1 MNRTIRKYRVSIDSN
16 DRNRTEYPES
26 NSYVIELAET
36 LYGIYSIELIDA
48 TLHNSNY
55 IVGKYNDKIDLWI
68 DTTGAGNKGTVS
80 PALNWDMIKGSTG
93 NIYTVNVP
101 RADYSLVSSNKALNI
116 QSTLK
121 NVLDAATG
129 CVWSIS
135 SQLESTWNLPDSLVD
150 APKYTQNMGNI
161 SKFLISMKVDNTFP
175 GHFIIINGIRT
186 NKEMA
191 MPILQ
196 LPNKGKTDGGGLNI
210 VHPGSN
216 YTNGIVYVNGGK
228 DNGGFNVKIKTLDGK
243 VTNATVHE
251 EATVPTTFTYG
262 QTFTLFTNT
271 NGTGNGTA
279 KVSIALRRWIPP
291 SYKNTIASVVG
302 FDPVNNLRSTID
314 GTQTWALCPLRYNL
328 FGGDSIIVSVGNGG
342 NTYFESIVE
351 KNSKKKIFC
360 KIPLNVPPGSIL
372 FFSNSNSR
380 AYYNFHKK
388 VLPSLERL
396 EIAFFRSYSGSYQLY
411 DFNGVENS
419 LTFEITCHID
429 KRWSHETIKNNYY
442 INDDVEYY
450 EHVQVKPTHQCEF
463 GCGFKGTYDD
473 VSEHEA
479 RYHK

>member
-1 MNRTIRKYRVSIDSN
+1 MNRTVRNYRVSKDSN
-16 DRNRTEYPES
+16 DRNREEYPES
-26 NSYVIELAET
+26 NSYTIELAET

-68 DTTGAGNKGTVS
+68 DPTGAGTDGTVS
-80 PALNWDMIKGSTG
+80 PTLNWNMIKGSTG
-93 NIYTVNVP
+93 TIYTVSIP
-101 RADYSLVSSNKALNI
+101 RADYALVSNSKALNI

-121 NVLDAATG
+121 NVLDTATS
-129 CVWSIS
+129 CTWTIS
-135 SQLESTWNLPDSLVD
+135 SQLENTWNLPTSLVD
-150 APKYTQNMGNI
+150 APNYTQNMGNI

-186 NKEMA
+186 NKEIA

-196 LPNKGKTDGGGLNI
+196 LPSKGKTDGGGLNI
-210 VHPGSN
+210 VHPGGN

-228 DNGGFNVKIKTLDGK
+228 GNGGFDVRIETLDGK
-243 VTNATVHE
+243 VTRVIVHE
-251 EATVPTTFTYG
+251 EAATPATFTYG

-271 NGTGNGTA
+271 NNTGNGTA

-314 GTQTWALCPLRYNL
+314 GTHTWALCPLRYNL
-328 FGGDSIIVSVGNGG
+328 FGGESILISVGNGG
-342 NTYFESIVE
+342 NTYFESVVE

-360 KIPLNVPPGSIL
+360 KIPINVPPGSIL
-372 FFSNSNSR
+372 FYSNSNFR
-380 AYYNFHKK
+380 AYYNFYKK
-388 VLPSLERL
+388 VLPTLERL
-396 EIAFFRSYSGSYQLY
+396 EISFYRTYSGSYQFY
-411 DFNGVENS
+411 DFNGVDNS

-429 KRWSHETIKNNYY
+429 KRWSHETNKNNYY
-442 INDDVEYY
+442 INDDVGYCEQ
-450 EHVQVKPTHQCEF
+450 VKVKPTHKCEF
-463 GCGFKGTYDD
+463 GCGFKGTYED